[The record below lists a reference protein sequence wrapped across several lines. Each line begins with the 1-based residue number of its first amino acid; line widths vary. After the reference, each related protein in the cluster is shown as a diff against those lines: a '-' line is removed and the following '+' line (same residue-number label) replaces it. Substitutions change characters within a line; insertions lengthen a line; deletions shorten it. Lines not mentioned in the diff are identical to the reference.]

1 MTIHSTQNNSINTE
15 AYHSAPTLSRSD
27 YVVLSNENKAAS
39 KSLQSKAKN
48 LLYTLSTPFRALIR
62 LELHR
67 RVGQGKENSAAFK
80 NIKSTPMTR
89 ATAHERKVEI
99 ASQPERGYTVVSAKG
114 GYGKPSFFD
123 RIWG

>member
-1 MTIHSTQNNSINTE
+1 MTIHSTQNNSISTE

-27 YVVLSNENKAAS
+27 YVVLSNENEAVS
-39 KSLQSKAKN
+39 KSLQSKVKN

-67 RVGQGKENSAAFK
+67 RIGQREENSAVFK
-80 NIKSTPMTR
+80 NIKSTPIPR
-89 ATAHERKVEI
+89 ATAHEGKVEI
-99 ASQPERGYTVVSAKG
+99 ASQPERGYTVVSGKG
-114 GYGKPSFFD
+114 GYGKPSLLD